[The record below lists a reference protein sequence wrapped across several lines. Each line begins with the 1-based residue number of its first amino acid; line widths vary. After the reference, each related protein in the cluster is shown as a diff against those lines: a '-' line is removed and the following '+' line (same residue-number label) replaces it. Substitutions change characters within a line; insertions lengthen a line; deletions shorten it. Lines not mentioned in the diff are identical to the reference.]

1 MNICSPSEKAELKE
15 AIATISH
22 FPPLIAA
29 SAYIAKFPPFN
40 EENSEISFNVEDIEL
55 ERIIW
60 YWTSK
65 SLEAFFN
72 DQSDPFSDSE
82 ITEEITQQLARI
94 FPDLPLEDIRRKKI
108 KALEINSTKYRI
120 FANLIFEGEKF
131 IKADL
136 EKVGFPCE
144 FKRSDILKRLAFEE
158 CTWRLMELLY
168 DWESLSLRQILDRL
182 RQWKK
187 YKTGQIKEEKILE
200 QAKIWDKE
208 DQKLLNTLPPF
219 EKVCSW
225 THFYLCAFEKY
236 SKELP
241 SYPSL
246 QAFEEPPSSDDPRR
260 EFKKSGH
267 FGGEYKEHSTG
278 KKS

>member
-1 MNICSPSEKAELKE
+1 MNIFSSSENAELKE
-15 AIATISH
+15 AIDSISH
-22 FPPLIAA
+22 FPPLRTASFHIAT
-29 SAYIAKFPPFN
+29 FPPFN
-40 EENSEISFNVEDIEL
+40 EKNSEISFNVEDIEL
-55 ERIIW
+55 ERIFW

-65 SLEAFFN
+65 SLDAFFN
-72 DQSDPFSDSE
+72 DKSDPLSDSE
-82 ITEEITQQLARI
+82 TTEEITQQLARL

-136 EKVGFPCE
+136 EKLGFPLN
-144 FKRSDILKRLAFEE
+144 FKRSDILKQLAFEE

-187 YKTGQIKEEKILE
+187 YKTGQIKEEKLLE
-200 QAKIWDKE
+200 QIKIWDKE

-225 THFYLCAFEKY
+225 THFCLCAFEKY

-246 QAFEEPPSSDDPRR
+246 QAFEEPPSSDDIRM